1 MNRPVLLL
9 EAAGPES
16 GHLARTAAASGHP
29 VHAVT
34 TTEALTGYSPTLR
47 GLLGG
52 TLTTDLGNPQQALA
66 DTVSYARRIN
76 AAAVLTTNEYL
87 TPLAA
92 HTCALLDLPGNDPVR
107 AHAARDKA
115 AMADA
120 FTAAGVTAPRTHTIA
135 TPAMFRT
142 RFLRPGMRLPV
153 IVKPAD
159 AAGSQGVTVLARL
172 QDADTAWQTAHTAPG
187 MYATTAGRTVL
198 LQQYIPGREYSVESF
213 TQHGR
218 TTHLTITTKT
228 TTRGTHR
235 VELAHTLPTQL
246 PPAVEQAMHR
256 EVTRAVRAVGIRNG
270 ASHTEVIVTP
280 TGRPYVIETAARIG
294 AGHIGEL
301 LHHALGINPWTA
313 LLDIALGRPARLTPA
328 RRHHATVRFLTS
340 PAAGRLT
347 SVTGL
352 PTPGP
357 DTPLVRLRARPGDP
371 VGPAHTNAGRL
382 GSFIVVTPDARTTQ
396 ARVAQLLDDI
406 DIHVEPQPA

>member
-1 MNRPVLLL
+1 MTRPVLLL

-34 TTEALTGYSPTLR
+34 TTQDLTGYSPALHN
-47 GLLGG
+47 LLAG
-52 TLTTDLGNPQQALA
+52 TLTTNLANPQQALA
-66 DTVSYARRIN
+66 DTVAYARRIN

-92 HTCALLDLPGNDPVR
+92 HTCALLDLPGNDPTA

-115 AMADA
+115 AMATA

-135 TPAMFRT
+135 TPAALRA

-153 IVKPAD
+153 VIKPAD

-172 QDADTAWQTAHTAPG
+172 QDADTAWQHAHTAPG
-187 MYATTAGRTVL
+187 IYAEPPGRTVL
-198 LQQYIPGREYSVESF
+198 FQQYIPGREYSVESF

-218 TTHLTITTKT
+218 TTHLAITAKT
-228 TTRGTHR
+228 TARGTHR
-235 VELAHTLPTQL
+235 AELAHTLPAQL
-246 PPAVEQAMHR
+246 PPAVEQAIHQ
-256 EVTRAVRAVGIRNG
+256 ETTKAVRAVGIRNG

-294 AGHIGEL
+294 AGHIGDL

-313 LLDIALGRPARLTPA
+313 LLDIALGNPARLTPA
-328 RRHHATVRFLTS
+328 RHHHATVRFLTS

-352 PTPGP
+352 PRPGP
-357 DTPLVRLRARPGDP
+357 DTPLVRLRARPGDT

-382 GSFIVVTPDARTTQ
+382 GSLIVVSPDARTTQ
-396 ARVAQLLDDI
+396 ARAAQLLDDI
-406 DIHVEPQPA
+406 HIEVKPHFA

>member
-1 MNRPVLLL
+1 MKGPVLLL

-34 TTEALTGYSPTLR
+34 TPEDLTGYSPALHN
-47 GLLGG
+47 LLAG

-66 DTVSYARRIN
+66 DTVAYARRIN

-92 HTCALLDLPGNDPVR
+92 HTCALLDLPGNDPTT
-107 AHAARDKA
+107 ALAARDKA
-115 AMADA
+115 AMATA
-120 FTAAGVTAPRTHTIA
+120 FTAAGVTAPRTHTLA
-135 TPAMFRT
+135 TPAALRT

-153 IVKPAD
+153 VIKPAD

-172 QDADTAWQTAHTAPG
+172 QDADTAWQHAHTAPG
-187 MYATTAGRTVL
+187 MYAGPAGRTVL

-218 TTHLTITTKT
+218 TTHLAITAKT
-228 TTRGTHR
+228 TSRGTHR
-235 VELAHTLPTQL
+235 VELAHTLPAQL
-246 PPAVEQAMHR
+246 PTAVEHSIRQETAK
-256 EVTRAVRAVGIRNG
+256 AVRAVGIRNG

-313 LLDIALGRPARLTPA
+313 LLDLALGRPARLTPA

-347 SVTGL
+347 AVTGL
-352 PTPGP
+352 PRPGP
-357 DTPLVRLRARPGDP
+357 GTPLVRLRARPGDP

-382 GSFIVVTPDARTTQ
+382 GSLIVVAPDARTTA
-396 ARVAQLLDDI
+396 ARAAQLLDDI
-406 DIHVEPQPA
+406 RIEVEPHPA

>member
-29 VHAVT
+29 VHTVT
-34 TTEALTGYSPTLR
+34 TTRALTGYSPALR
-47 GLLGG
+47 GLLAG

-66 DTVSYARRIN
+66 DTVAYARRIN

-87 TPLAA
+87 TALAA
-92 HTCALLDLPGNDPVR
+92 HACALLDLPGNDPVR
-107 AHAARDKA
+107 AYAARDKA
-115 AMADA
+115 AMAEA
-120 FTAAGVTAPRTHTIA
+120 FTIAGVTAPRTHTIA
-135 TPAMFRT
+135 TPAMLRT
-142 RFLRPGMRLPV
+142 RFLRPGMRLPL

-172 QDADTAWQTAHTAPG
+172 HDADTAWQTAHTAPG
-187 MYATTAGRTVL
+187 MYAAKAGRTVL

-218 TTHLTITTKT
+218 TTHLAITTKT
-228 TTRGTHR
+228 TTRGPHR

-246 PPAVEQAMHR
+246 PPALEQAIHR
-256 EVTRAVRAVGIRNG
+256 EVTRAVHAVGICNS

-294 AGHIGEL
+294 AGHIGDL

-328 RRHHATVRFLTS
+328 RRHHATAQFLTS

-347 SVTGL
+347 AVTGL
-352 PTPGP
+352 PRPGP
-357 DTPLVRLRARPGDP
+357 DTPLVRLRARPGDT

-382 GSFIVVTPDARTTQ
+382 GSFIVVSPDARTTQ
-396 ARVAQLLDDI
+396 ARVAQLLHDI
-406 DIHVEPQPA
+406 DVHVEPQPA

>member
-1 MNRPVLLL
+1 MTRPVLLL

-34 TTEALTGYSPTLR
+34 TNQALVSYSPALHN
-47 GLLGG
+47 LLAG
-52 TLTTDLGNPQQALA
+52 TLTTDLANPQQALA
-66 DTVSYARRIN
+66 DTVAYARRIN

-92 HTCALLDLPGNDPVR
+92 HTCALLDLPGNDPAG

-115 AMADA
+115 AMATA
-120 FTAAGVTAPRTHTIA
+120 FTAAGVTVPRTHTLPTLAALRARI
-135 TPAMFRT
+135 
-142 RFLRPGMRLPV
+142 LRPGMRLPAV
-153 IVKPAD
+153 VKPAD
-159 AAGSQGVTVLARL
+159 AAGSEGVTVLARL
-172 QDADTAWQTAHTAPG
+172 QDADGAWRRAHEAPG
-187 MYATTAGRTVL
+187 VYAAAGRTVL
-198 LQQYIPGREYSVESF
+198 LQQYIPGREYSVESL

-218 TTHLTITTKT
+218 TIHLAITTKT
-228 TTRGTHR
+228 VTRGAHR

-246 PPAVEQAMHR
+246 PPAVEQAIHR
-256 EVTRAVRAVGIRNG
+256 EVDRAVRAVGIRNG

-294 AGHIGEL
+294 AGHIGDL

-313 LLDIALGRPARLTPA
+313 LLDIALGRPVRRTPA
-328 RRHHATVRFLTS
+328 RRYHATVRFLTS
-340 PAAGRLT
+340 PTAGRLT
-347 SVTGL
+347 AVTGL
-352 PTPGP
+352 PLPGP
-357 DTPLVRLRARPGDP
+357 EIPLVRLRARPGDR

-396 ARVAQLLDDI
+396 ARAAQLLDDI
-406 DIHVEPQPA
+406 HIDVDPQPA

>member
-1 MNRPVLLL
+1 MRPVLLL

-34 TTEALTGYSPTLR
+34 TTENLTGYSPALHN
-47 GLLGG
+47 LLAG
-52 TLTTDLGNPQQALA
+52 TLTTDLVNSQQALA
-66 DTVSYARRIN
+66 DTVAYARRIN

-92 HTCALLDLPGNDPVR
+92 HACALLDLPGNDPAG

-115 AMADA
+115 AMATA

-135 TPAMFRT
+135 TPAALRA

-153 IVKPAD
+153 VIKPAD
-159 AAGSQGVTVLARL
+159 AAGSQGITVLARL
-172 QDADTAWQTAHTAPG
+172 QDVDTAWQHAHTAPG
-187 MYATTAGRTVL
+187 MYAESPGRTVL

-218 TTHLTITTKT
+218 TTHLAISTKT

-246 PPAVEQAMHR
+246 PPALEQAIHQ
-256 EVTRAVRAVGIRNG
+256 ETAKAVRAVGIRNG
-270 ASHTEVIVTP
+270 ASHTEVTVTP

-294 AGHIGEL
+294 AGHIGDL

-313 LLDIALGRPARLTPA
+313 LLDIALGHPARLTPT
-328 RRHHATVRFLTS
+328 RHHRATVRFLTS
-340 PAAGRLT
+340 PTAGRLT
-347 SVTGL
+347 AVTGL
-352 PTPGP
+352 PRPGP
-357 DTPLVRLRARPGDP
+357 DTPLVRFRARPGDP
-371 VGPAHTNAGRL
+371 VGPAYTNAGRL
-382 GSFIVVTPDARTTQ
+382 GSLIVVSPDARTTQ
-396 ARVAQLLDDI
+396 ARAAQLLDDI
-406 DIHVEPQPA
+406 RIEVEPHPA

>member
-16 GHLARTAAASGHP
+16 GHLARTAAASGRS
-29 VHAVT
+29 VHTVT
-34 TTEALTGYSPTLR
+34 TTEALAGYSPALR
-47 GLLGG
+47 GLLAG
-52 TLTTDLGNPQQALA
+52 TFTTDLGNPQQALA
-66 DTVSYARRIN
+66 DTVAYARRIN

-92 HTCALLDLPGNDPVR
+92 HTCALLDLPGNDPAA

-115 AMADA
+115 AMATA
-120 FTAAGVTAPRTHTIA
+120 FTTAGVTAPRTHTIA
-135 TPAMFRT
+135 TPAMLRA

-159 AAGSQGVTVLARL
+159 AAGSQGVTVVARL
-172 QDADTAWQTAHTAPG
+172 QDADTAWRHAHTAPG
-187 MYATTAGRTVL
+187 MYGGSAGRTVL
-198 LQQYIPGREYSVESF
+198 LQQYIPGREYSVESL

-218 TTHLTITTKT
+218 TTHLAITAKT

-235 VELAHTLPTQL
+235 VELAHTLPAQL
-246 PPAVEQAMHR
+246 PPAVEQAIHQ
-256 EVTRAVRAVGIRNG
+256 ETAKAVRAVGIRNG

-294 AGHIGEL
+294 AGHIGDL

-313 LLDIALGRPARLTPA
+313 LLDIALGRPARLTPG

-347 SVTGL
+347 AVTGL
-352 PTPGP
+352 PRPGP
-357 DTPLVRLRARPGDP
+357 DTPLVRLRVRPGDP

-382 GSFIVVTPDARTTQ
+382 GSLIVVSPDARTTA
-396 ARVAQLLDDI
+396 ARAAQLLDDI
-406 DIHVEPQPA
+406 RVEVEPHSA

>member
-1 MNRPVLLL
+1 MRPVLLL

-34 TTEALTGYSPTLR
+34 TTEDLTGYSPALC
-47 GLLGG
+47 GLLAG
-52 TLTTDLGNPQQALA
+52 TLTTDLANPQQALA
-66 DTVSYARRIN
+66 DTVAYARRIN

-92 HTCALLDLPGNDPVR
+92 HCCALLDLPGNDPTA

-115 AMADA
+115 AMAAA
-120 FTAAGVTAPRTHTIA
+120 FTSAGVTAPRTHTLA
-135 TPAMFRT
+135 TPAALRT

-153 IVKPAD
+153 VIKPAD

-172 QDADTAWQTAHTAPG
+172 QDADTAWQQAHTAPG
-187 MYATTAGRTVL
+187 LYAGSAGRTVL
-198 LQQYIPGREYSVESF
+198 LQQYIPGQEYSIESF

-218 TTHLTITTKT
+218 TTHLAITAKT
-228 TTRGTHR
+228 TTRGAHR
-235 VELAHTLPTQL
+235 VELAHTLPAQL
-246 PPAVEQAMHR
+246 PPAVEQAIHQ
-256 EVTRAVRAVGIRNG
+256 ETEKAVRAVGIRNG

-280 TGRPYVIETAARIG
+280 AGRPYVIETAARIG

-301 LHHALGINPWTA
+301 LHHALGVNPWSA
-313 LLDIALGRPARLTPA
+313 LLDIALGRPARLAPA
-328 RRHHATVRFLTS
+328 RRHHATVHFLTS

-347 SVTGL
+347 AVTGL
-352 PTPGP
+352 PRPGL
-357 DTPLVRLRARPGDP
+357 DTPLVRLRVRPGDP

-382 GSFIVVTPDARTTQ
+382 GSLIVVTPRARTTQ
-396 ARVAQLLDDI
+396 TRAAQLLNDI
-406 DIHVEPQPA
+406 RIEVEPHRA